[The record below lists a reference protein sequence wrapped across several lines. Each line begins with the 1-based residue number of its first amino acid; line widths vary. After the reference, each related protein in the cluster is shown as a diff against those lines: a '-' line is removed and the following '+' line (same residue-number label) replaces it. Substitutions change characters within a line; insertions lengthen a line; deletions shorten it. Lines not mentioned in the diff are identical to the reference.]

1 VETQPGRLRE
11 HGLVDEAADER
22 HLISGRG
29 AKALGRDRD
38 HTAAEALVGR
48 RGACVRRAAAKRG
61 HAADQGL
68 KLSGLLAWIVWLTV
82 HLFYLVG
89 FQNRVLVF
97 IRWSVSF
104 VTRGRGA
111 RLIIGE

>member
-38 HTAAEALVGR
+38 HTA
-48 RGACVRRAAAKRG
+48 
-61 HAADQGL
+61 
-68 KLSGLLAWIVWLTV
+68 
-82 HLFYLVG
+82 
-89 FQNRVLVF
+89 
-97 IRWSVSF
+97 VSF